1 MMKNLKFSHK
11 IWQEYGSFHVEREI
25 PTFLKKDHNILIK
38 QQQIFR
44 LIDVHKHTIEYN
56 QPTKPIK
63 TKIFI
68 AENHQMT
75 LAVET
80 KMTNE
85 DGSIKWTNYTV
96 KDLYP
101 PTPPETETESSSSSC
116 SSTKS
121 DLVPRSRKKSYP
133 YLA

>member
-1 MMKNLKFSHK
+1 MTVSIILWTTNDEEPKIFTQNLAR
-11 IWQEYGSFHVEREI
+11 IWIISYR
-25 PTFLKKDHNILIK
+25 TRNTNLLKKDHNILIK
-38 QQQIFR
+38 QQRIFR
-44 LIDVHKHTIEYN
+44 LIDEHKHTTEHN

-63 TKIFI
+63 TRIFI

-101 PTPPETETESSSSSC
+101 QT
-116 SSTKS
+116 
-121 DLVPRSRKKSYP
+121 
-133 YLA
+133 